1 MTIVERNDVR
11 RALEVKFSETLAAYN
26 LANST
31 SITVAY
37 DNVKFSIPSNGSAF
51 IRFSITYS
59 STPDR
64 IANEITRQAGI
75 AVAQVF
81 TPLGLGLNLSNS
93 ITDYIEREFD
103 YLNFEGESLRIEE
116 TATSNIGA
124 DEGESYWQENVNIYF
139 RMHK

>member
-31 SITVAY
+31 EITVAY
-37 DNVKFSIPSNGSAF
+37 DNVKFSIPSDGSAF